1 MAVRVMV
8 VDDHPMVR
16 EGLVAMLSPYKDI
29 ELVATCADGREAV
42 AAAQSTNPDVILMDI
57 KMGGLNGFETT
68 KLILSERPATKVI
81 FLTIFE
87 DAESIRQAL
96 QAGGSGYI
104 LKQVTQDKLAE
115 AIHRAYRGEKVID
128 PDLLGHVVS
137 DYARL
142 AQGAPLPGTHPPKAG
157 LSEELTVREKEIL
170 NYLVQGLT
178 NKEIAA
184 ATHLATDTI
193 KTHLRNIY
201 RKLGVKNR
209 SQAISATLKLTGRR
223 Q

>member
-115 AIHRAYRGEKVID
+115 AIRRAYRGEKVID

-142 AQGAPLPGTHPPKAG
+142 AQGAPLPGAHPPREG
-157 LSEELTVREKEIL
+157 LGEELTAREKEIL

>member
-1 MAVRVMV
+1 MV
-8 VDDHPMVR
+8 VDNHPMVR
-16 EGLVAMLSPYKDI
+16 EGLVAMLSPYQDI
-29 ELVATCADGREAV
+29 EMVGACADGREAV
-42 AAAQSTNPDVILMDI
+42 ATARATNPDVILMDI

-68 KLILSERPATKVI
+68 RLILSQQPNTKVI

-87 DAESIRQAL
+87 DAEAIRQAL

-104 LKQVTQDKLAE
+104 LKQVSQEKLAE
-115 AIHRAYRGEKVID
+115 AIRRVHQGEKVID
-128 PDLLGHVVS
+128 PDLLGRVVS

-142 AQGAPLPGTHPPKAG
+142 AQSLTLPRPQPEGEPAG
-157 LSEELTVREKEIL
+157 EELTAREKEIL
-170 NYLVQGLT
+170 KYLVQGLT

-184 ATHLATDTI
+184 TTYLATDTI

-209 SQAISATLKLTGRR
+209 SQAISATLKLSGRR
-223 Q
+223 AN

>member
-1 MAVRVMV
+1 MI

-16 EGLVAMLSPYKDI
+16 EGLVAMLSHYEDI
-29 ELVATCADGREAV
+29 EVVATCADGNEALEKV
-42 AAAQSTNPDVILMDI
+42 AETDPDVVLMDI

-68 KLILSERPATKVI
+68 RMLLERKPEAKVV

-115 AIHRAYRGEKVID
+115 AIRRAYQGEKVID
-128 PDLLGHVVS
+128 PELFGRVVS

-142 AQGAPLPGTHPPKAG
+142 AQGSASSSEKAAAVVD
-157 LSEELTVREKEIL
+157 LTVREKEIL
-170 NYLVQGLT
+170 KYLVQGLT

-209 SQAISATLKLTGRR
+209 SQAISAALRLPRT
-223 Q
+223 